1 MFPVFRLTADA
12 GVFQLKSRCFS
23 GKSIFSFRY
32 NSIIFQYKYWLF
44 R

>member
-1 MFPVFRLTADA
+1 MFPAFRLTADVD
-12 GVFQLKSRCFS
+12 VFQLKNRCFS

-32 NSIIFQYKYWLF
+32 NSIIFQYKYRLF